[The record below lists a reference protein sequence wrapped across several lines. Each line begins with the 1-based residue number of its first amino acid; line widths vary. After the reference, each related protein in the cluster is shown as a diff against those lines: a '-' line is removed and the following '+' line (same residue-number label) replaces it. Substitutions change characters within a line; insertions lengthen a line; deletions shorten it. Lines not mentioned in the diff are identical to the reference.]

1 MLLEVLGHS
10 RALVQGSLRE
20 RRKSPLEARDGSN
33 FEIRETVEGGS
44 FVEVT
49 IGLMLQWLFMSCW
62 VGGLLSPV
70 FALWAVWRG
79 YHRIVLIY
87 LIIVAAGYSV
97 PEQLCGSSIAKDFI
111 VRYIGCPFKR
121 VGKYF
126 EWQPRRERPAIFL
139 YHPHGIFSWGYVTA
153 GGWNSF
159 FYDHSPPV
167 VGLIADGLLHAPI
180 FRFLF
185 VVLVGAVDSAS
196 KSTLLKKLRRRE
208 SVALIPGGFEEATI
222 TKPGTDRVFLRH
234 RKGFIKYALQNGYAL
249 VPVYTFGEND
259 TYANLQGA
267 WRFRWWLNSKKL
279 GGVLPLGRWWCPIL
293 PRSVELITVGGQP
306 LQLPR
311 FGRPTQSDVDE
322 WHEKYVKHLQQHYSK
337 YAPVFGTGEKLEVW

>member
-1 MLLEVLGHS
+1 MRGCD
-10 RALVQGSLRE
+10 
-20 RRKSPLEARDGSN
+20 LEA
-33 FEIRETVEGGS
+33 V
-44 FVEVT
+44 
-49 IGLMLQWLFMSCW
+49 
-62 VGGLLSPV
+62 
-70 FALWAVWRG
+70 
-79 YHRIVLIY
+79 
-87 LIIVAAGYSV
+87 
-97 PEQLCGSSIAKDFI
+97 
-111 VRYIGCPFKR
+111 
-121 VGKYF
+121 
-126 EWQPRRERPAIFL
+126 
-139 YHPHGIFSWGYVTA
+139 
-153 GGWNSF
+153 
-159 FYDHSPPV
+159 
-167 VGLIADGLLHAPI
+167 
-180 FRFLF
+180 
-185 VVLVGAVDSAS
+185 
-196 KSTLLKKLRRRE
+196 
-208 SVALIPGGFEEATI
+208 PGGFEEATI